1 MTDRITIYDVA
12 ARAGVSIS
20 TVSLVLNSPTRV
32 RQGTRERVLVAA
44 DELGFVPKADAVT
57 RARKGVGRIGVIA
70 PFSSYPSFS
79 LRLSGVFG
87 GIRAEGLEL
96 VVFDQ
101 ESAASATSPLL
112 ASLPIT
118 RRLDGLII
126 MGLPLEESV
135 VARLRA
141 QRLPTVLIDSP
152 RPRFEAVVTDDEA
165 GGELVARHLFERGHR
180 RFAYVGEAQLSHAYV
195 SPSERRLAGFR
206 RAVAEQGGS
215 LPDEAVRLVR
225 HDVGEARAATR
236 ELLDLAE
243 PPTAVFA
250 HDDTLAGGVLA
261 AARDRGLGVPDGL
274 AVVGF
279 DDSDLAQ
286 ALDLTTV
293 RQPFEESGRLA
304 VRALLD
310 QIQAGP
316 TGRRTTVLD
325 LELVVRATT

>member
-1 MTDRITIYDVA
+1 MTDKVTIYEVA

-20 TVSLVLNSPTRV
+20 TVSLVLNAPTRV
-32 RQGTRERVLVAA
+32 RQATRERVLSAA

-57 RARKGVGRIGVIA
+57 RARRGVGRIGVIA

-79 LRLSGVFG
+79 RRLAGVFAAIG
-87 GIRAEGLEL
+87 AEALEV

-101 ESAASATSPLL
+101 QSAASATSPLL
-112 ASLPIT
+112 SSLPIT

-135 VARLRA
+135 VERLRA
-141 QRLPTVLIDSP
+141 QRLPTVVIDSP

-165 GGELVARHLFERGHR
+165 GGELVARHLLERGHE
-180 RFAYVGEAQLSHAYV
+180 RFGYVGEAQRSHAYV
-195 SPSERRLAGFR
+195 SPSESRLAGFR
-206 RAVAEQGGS
+206 RVVAHR

-225 HDVGEARAATR
+225 HDVTQARAATHA
-236 ELLDLAE
+236 LLDLPD
-243 PPTAVFA
+243 PPTAIFA

-261 AARDRGLGVPDGL
+261 AARDRGLPVPAGL
-274 AVVGF
+274 AVAGF
-279 DDSDLAQ
+279 DDSELAQ

-304 VRALLD
+304 LRALLD
-310 QIQAGP
+310 QLQDTP
-316 TGRRTTVLD
+316 TSRRTTLLD

>member
-1 MTDRITIYDVA
+1 MTDKITIYDVA

-32 RQGTRERVLVAA
+32 RQATRERVLTAA

-79 LRLSGVFG
+79 RRLAGVFAAIG
-87 GIRAEGLEL
+87 AEALEV

-101 ESAASATSPLL
+101 QSAASAASPLL
-112 ASLPIT
+112 SSLPIT

-135 VARLRA
+135 VERLRG
-141 QRLPTVLIDSP
+141 QRLPTVVIDSP
-152 RPRFEAVVTDDEA
+152 RPHFEAVVTDDEA
-165 GGELVARHLFERGHR
+165 GGELVARHLVERGHR
-180 RFAYVGEAQLSHAYV
+180 RFAYVGEAQRSHAYV
-195 SPSERRLAGFR
+195 SPSESRLAGFR
-206 RAVAEQGGS
+206 RVAD
-215 LPDEAVRLVR
+215 LPDAAVRLVR
-225 HDVGEARAATR
+225 HDLTQARAATH
-236 ELLDLAE
+236 ELLDRAD

-261 AARDRGLGVPDGL
+261 AARDRGLAVPDGL

-304 VRALLD
+304 LRALLD
-310 QIQAGP
+310 QMQGGP
-316 TGRRTTVLD
+316 TSRRATMLD
-325 LELVVRATT
+325 LQLVVRATT

>member
-1 MTDRITIYDVA
+1 MTGKITIYDVA

-20 TVSLVLNSPTRV
+20 TVSLVLNSPARV
-32 RQGTRERVLVAA
+32 RQATRERVLSAA

-57 RARKGVGRIGVIA
+57 RARRGVGRIGVIA

-79 LRLSGVFG
+79 RRLAGVFAAVD
-87 GIRAEGLEL
+87 AEALEV

-101 ESAASATSPLL
+101 QSAASATSPLL
-112 ASLPIT
+112 SSLPIT

-135 VARLRA
+135 IERLRA
-141 QRLPTVLIDSP
+141 QRLPTVVIDSP
-152 RPRFEAVVTDDEA
+152 RPRFEAVVTDDET
-165 GGELVARHLFERGHR
+165 GGELAARHLIARGHR
-180 RFAYVGEAQLSHAYV
+180 RFAYVGEAQRSHAYV
-195 SPSERRLAGFR
+195 SPSESRLTGFR
-206 RAVAEQGGS
+206 RVLAEHGIA
-215 LPDEAVRLVR
+215 LADEAVRLVP
-225 HDVGEARAATR
+225 HDVDRARAASH
-236 ELLDLAE
+236 EVLDLPE
-243 PPTAVFA
+243 PPTAIFA

-261 AARDRGLGVPDGL
+261 AARDRGLAVPEGL

-279 DDSDLAQ
+279 DDSDLARV
-286 ALDLTTV
+286 LDLTTV

-304 VRALLD
+304 ARALLD
-310 QIQAGP
+310 QMQGHP

>member
-1 MTDRITIYDVA
+1 MTDKITIYDVA

-32 RQGTRERVLVAA
+32 RQATRERVLVAA

-79 LRLSGVFG
+79 RRLGGVLTAIG
-87 GIRAEGLEL
+87 AEALEV

-101 ESAASATSPLL
+101 PSAASAASPLL
-112 ASLPIT
+112 SSLPIT

-126 MGLPLEESV
+126 MGVPLEESV
-135 VARLRA
+135 VERLRA
-141 QRLPTVLIDSP
+141 QRLPTVVIDSP

-165 GGELVARHLFERGHR
+165 GGELVARHLLHRGHR
-180 RFAYVGEAQLSHAYV
+180 RLGYMGEAQRSHAYV
-195 SPSERRLAGFR
+195 SPSESRLAGFR
-206 RAVAEQGGS
+206 RVVGAG
-215 LPDEAVRLVR
+215 LPDEAVRLVP
-225 HDVGEARAATR
+225 HDVAQARAATH
-236 ELLDLAE
+236 ELLDLAD
-243 PPTAVFA
+243 PPTAIFA
-250 HDDTLAGGVLA
+250 HDDILAGGVLA
-261 AARDRGLGVPDGL
+261 AARDRGLAVPDGL

-304 VRALLD
+304 LRALLD
-310 QIQAGP
+310 QMQGSP
-316 TGRRTTVLD
+316 TARRTTVLD
-325 LELVVRATT
+325 LDLVVRATT

>member
-1 MTDRITIYDVA
+1 MTDKVTIYEVA

-32 RQGTRERVLVAA
+32 RQATRERVLTAA

-79 LRLSGVFG
+79 RRLAGVFAAIG
-87 GIRAEGLEL
+87 AEALEV

-101 ESAASATSPLL
+101 QSAASASSPLL

-126 MGLPLEESV
+126 MGLPLEDAV
-135 VARLRA
+135 VERLRA
-141 QRLPTVLIDSP
+141 QRLPTVVLDSP

-165 GGELVARHLFERGHR
+165 GGELVARYLAERGHR
-180 RFAYVGEAQLSHAYV
+180 RFGYVGEAQRSHAYV
-195 SPSERRLAGFR
+195 SPSESRLAGFR
-206 RAVAEQGGS
+206 RVVDGG

-225 HDVGEARAATR
+225 HDVGQARAATH
-236 ELLDLAE
+236 ELLDLAD
-243 PPTAVFA
+243 PPTAIFA

-261 AARDRGLGVPDGL
+261 AARDRGLAVPGDL

-304 VRALLD
+304 LRALLD
-310 QIQAGP
+310 QMQGSP

-325 LELVVRATT
+325 LELVVRATA